1 MWQLSVRSAG
11 SILISTSFQ
20 RTWWSTGS
28 LIKCSAVTL
37 SRSPGPA
44 PGPLRAPPLH
54 ILPPAALTVF
64 LLTNS
69 PWCRGW
75 GGIPLLPGLQL
86 RSLSRPHVQVSALT
100 GELVFEVGGFVLMIF
115 RSLHIQLK
123 LGTFTSDSGLALTI
137 EPKIYICHHGHSWW
151 YHLRLQLNLAKDSD
165 TKPPTHNTS
174 PIVLY

>member
-75 GGIPLLPGLQL
+75 GGIPLLLGLQL

-115 RSLHIQLK
+115 RSFHIQLK
-123 LGTFTSDSGLALTI
+123 MGTFISDSGGLAF
-137 EPKIYICHHGHSWW
+137 IYWTKNLHLSSWSFVVISLEIAAQSGERFR
-151 YHLRLQLNLAKDSD
+151 HKTVNS
-165 TKPPTHNTS
+165 
-174 PIVLY
+174 